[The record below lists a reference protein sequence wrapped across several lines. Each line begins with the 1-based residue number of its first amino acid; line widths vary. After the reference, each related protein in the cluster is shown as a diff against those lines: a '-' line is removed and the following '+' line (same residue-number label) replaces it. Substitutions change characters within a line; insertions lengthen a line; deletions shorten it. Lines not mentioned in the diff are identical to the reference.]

1 MRSVLSLDKFIYS
14 DLKPTG
20 LYERYVELTHQ
31 DVSKLLAQADLA
43 HSDCPACGSTDLT
56 KAFEKIGMQYVE
68 CGKCQSLFINPRPSD
83 QLVLDYYSKSSAEKF
98 WHENLSRASSSFR
111 QEKIIGSRLRWMEDY
126 AAELK
131 GGLHAADIHTHQDGW
146 LEALVKTEIF
156 SRNTIVLPFVEVP
169 DPLTSSFSIMDQP
182 FIDITLKEQVDV
194 ITAFEVVDRSVDL
207 DALFKSISRN
217 LKKGGF
223 CFITSILA
231 SGFDIQTLWDWSD
244 NLFPPD
250 RLNVLTVEGFR
261 FLFERNGFEV
271 VEFSTPGGLD
281 VDFVRQAKQSN
292 PSLKLPRIISY
303 MLEQRSSEVRDSFQ
317 QFLQSNLLSSSGRI
331 VIRKL

>member
-1 MRSVLSLDKFIYS
+1 MRSILSLDKFTSS
-14 DLKPTG
+14 DLKPVG

-31 DVSKLLAQADLA
+31 DVSQLLAQADLIN
-43 HSDCPACGSTDLT
+43 SNCPACGSTNLT
-56 KAFEKIGMQYVE
+56 KAFEKISMQYVE
-68 CGKCQSLFINPRPSD
+68 CGQCQSLFINPRPSD

-98 WHENLSRASSSFR
+98 WHENLSRASSGFR
-111 QEKIIGSRLRWMEDY
+111 QEKIIGSRLRWMMDY

-131 GGLHAADIHTHQDGW
+131 GNLYAADIHTHQDGW
-146 LEALVKTEIF
+146 IESLVEAKIF
-156 SRNTIVLPFVEVP
+156 SKNTVVLPFVEVP
-169 DPLTSSFSIMDQP
+169 YPLTDSFSIMNQP
-182 FIDITLKEQVDV
+182 IIEVTLKEQVDV
-194 ITAFEVVDRSVDL
+194 ITAFEVVDRMVDL
-207 DALFKSISRN
+207 NALFEGVSRN

-231 SGFDIQTLWDWSD
+231 SGFDIQTLWDCSD

-250 RLNVLTVEGFR
+250 RLNVLTVEGFK
-261 FLFERNGFEV
+261 FLFERHGFEV

-303 MLEQRSSEVRDSFQ
+303 MLEHRSSEVRDSFQ